1 MTCYMRHMTWLF
13 EALDLPYDKHH
24 HKLVD
29 GALREEL
36 QLPTEYHC
44 PEVWE
49 SIKALTQD
57 ERDDLTS
64 GLRERLGSR

>member
-1 MTCYMRHMTWLF
+1 MTCYMRHMSWLF

-29 GALREEL
+29 SALREEL
-36 QLPTEYHC
+36 ELPAEYKC

-49 SIKALTQD
+49 RLKSLDDD
-57 ERDDLTS
+57 ERNALTS
-64 GLRERLGSR
+64 GLRDRMSSR